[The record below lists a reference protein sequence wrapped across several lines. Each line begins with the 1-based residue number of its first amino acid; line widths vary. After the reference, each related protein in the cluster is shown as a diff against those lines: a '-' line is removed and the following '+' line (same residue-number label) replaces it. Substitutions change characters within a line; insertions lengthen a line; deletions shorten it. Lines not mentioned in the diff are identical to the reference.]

1 MILKNLRREVHH
13 EENRENNHVCR
24 CIYLCDRS
32 VCTRFR
38 RSDLQ
43 QSAFN
48 YHDWHYHSTCRIW
61 LNLLG
66 RLHFRHKKIA
76 PIYDL
81 AIRCDL

>member
-32 VCTRFR
+32 VRTRFR
-38 RSDLQ
+38 RSDIQ
-43 QSAFN
+43 RSASDHHDRYSYSTRRIRFN
-48 YHDWHYHSTCRIW
+48 
-61 LNLLG
+61 LFG

-76 PIYDL
+76 PIYAL
-81 AIRCDL
+81 PSRCDS